1 MALTLGCNSKAK
13 PTPNNFTQ
21 TLNAYFQERPE
32 CLFSGVHFP
41 YATSDAEVTKQMN
54 TLVKS
59 QMLEASYES
68 AVHTTR
74 YTVARAGTRYAPR
87 FCYGHRVI
95 SSIDSFTPPAK
106 GASGFPET
114 HVSYHYTMTDVPV
127 WAKSPGRP
135 RGISCHGK
143 RHDQW
148 RFGTGHACADA
159 RRLAGPRVTLRK
171 KVKAYMS
178 GPTYNRLREATSC
191 RTRRRLP
198 SKVQSHAASFLL
210 RQR

>member
-1 MALTLGCNSKAK
+1 MTIIKPSRATPAKKPICLIRVGAAAVLALTLGCNSKAK

-74 YTVARAGTRYAPR
+74 YT
-87 FCYGHRVI
+87 
-95 SSIDSFTPPAK
+95 
-106 GASGFPET
+106 
-114 HVSYHYTMTDVPV
+114 
-127 WAKSPGRP
+127 
-135 RGISCHGK
+135 
-143 RHDQW
+143 
-148 RFGTGHACADA
+148 
-159 RRLAGPRVTLRK
+159 
-171 KVKAYMS
+171 
-178 GPTYNRLREATSC
+178 
-191 RTRRRLP
+191 
-198 SKVQSHAASFLL
+198 
-210 RQR
+210 